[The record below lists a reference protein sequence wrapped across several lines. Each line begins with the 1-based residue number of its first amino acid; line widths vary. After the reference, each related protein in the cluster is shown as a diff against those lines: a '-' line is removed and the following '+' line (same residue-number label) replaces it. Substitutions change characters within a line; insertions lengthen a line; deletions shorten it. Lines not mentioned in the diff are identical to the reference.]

1 MLPSP
6 EPYVM
11 PRHGDARHR
20 RSVVLVY
27 VVAALL
33 CGGLLWVE
41 SLRVD
46 RASMAAAR
54 ERGAAL
60 FRLIEVSR
68 EWNARHGG
76 VYVPITAKTQ
86 PNPYLSH
93 PHRDVL
99 TTDGQALDLDRSRL
113 HDAADCRAGAAGGGF
128 EPAHHQPQ
136 ASATSQCT

>member
-1 MLPSP
+1 MAPSP

-11 PRHGDARHR
+11 PCHGDARHR

-68 EWNARHGG
+68 DWNARHARPTMAVAPVAFPNGG
-76 VYVPITAKTQ
+76 VGVAF
-86 PNPYLSH
+86 
-93 PHRDVL
+93 
-99 TTDGQALDLDRSRL
+99 GGAL
-113 HDAADCRAGAAGGGF
+113 
-128 EPAHHQPQ
+128 
-136 ASATSQCT
+136 